1 MKNQII
7 CGDALAVLKTLPS
20 ESVNCCVTSPPYFGL
35 RDYGVDG
42 QIGLEESVADYILK
56 LVEIFREARRVLK
69 KDGTLWVNIAD
80 SYAGSGKGR
89 NADGSVPKSINHC
102 KEQFIKGRISGMLYK
117 AMTTEAKRKDLMGIP
132 FLLALMLRCDGWY
145 LRQDIIWNKPNPMP
159 EAVKD
164 RCTKAHEYI
173 FLFSKSEKYYYDNES
188 IKEQCVGFDKSS
200 PRGSKGCKTAN
211 SGRRK
216 GNSKTFRGGGAYTNN
231 KSFENSVSAERSSH
245 GNKENPTGLKNRRS
259 VWTIAT
265 QGLRGMKDES
275 HFATFP
281 EKLAEL
287 CILAGCAEGGT
298 VLDMFAGSGTTGLV
312 AHKHKRNFIMIDINE
327 KYCDLQRERLDYET
341 RM

>member
-7 CGDALAVLKTLPS
+7 CGDALEVLKTLPS
-20 ESVNCCVTSPPYFGL
+20 ESINCCVTSPPYFGL

-42 QIGLEESVADYILK
+42 QIGLEESIADYILK

-80 SYAGSGKGR
+80 SYAGSGKSR

-102 KEQFIKGRISGMLYK
+102 KEQFVKGRISGMLYK

-245 GNKENPTGLKNRRS
+245 GNQENPTGLKNRRS

-287 CILAGCAEGGT
+287 CILAGCTEGGT

-312 AHKHKRNFIMIDINE
+312 AKKHNRNFIMIDINE
-327 KYCDLQRERLDYET
+327 KYCDLQRERLGL
-341 RM
+341 

>member
-7 CGDALAVLKTLPS
+7 CGDALEVLKTLPS
-20 ESVNCCVTSPPYFGL
+20 ESINCCVTSPPYFGL

-102 KEQFIKGRISGMLYK
+102 KEQFVKGRISGMLYK

-245 GNKENPTGLKNRRS
+245 GNQENPTGLKNRRS

-287 CILAGCAEGGT
+287 CILAGCTEGGT

-312 AHKHKRNFIMIDINE
+312 AKKHNRNFIMIDINE
-327 KYCDLQRERLDYET
+327 KYCDLQRERLGL
-341 RM
+341 

>member
-7 CGDALAVLKTLPS
+7 CGDALEVLKTLPS

-42 QIGLEESVADYILK
+42 QIGLEKSVADYILK

-89 NADGSVPKSINHC
+89 NADGSVPDSINHC
-102 KEQFIKGRISGMLYK
+102 KEQFVKGRISGMLYK

-145 LRQDIIWNKPNPMP
+145 LRQDIIWSKPNPMP

-173 FLFSKSEKYYYDNES
+173 FLLSKSEKYYYNHEA

-231 KSFENSVSAERSSH
+231 QSFENSVSAERNSH

-312 AHKHKRNFIMIDINE
+312 AKKHKRNFIMIDINE
-327 KYCDLQRERLDYET
+327 KYCGLQRERLGL
-341 RM
+341 